1 MMIAPLDLEQFH
13 GNHRFNAVAG
23 RGGARSPCW
32 LSGSAPEERFHL
44 SRELAGLVVAELL
57 GEGSPG

>member
-1 MMIAPLDLEQFH
+1 MVTTVSTPSPDGEGLDRLLAI
-13 GNHRFNAVAG
+13 GL
-23 RGGARSPCW
+23 GA
-32 LSGSAPEERFHL
+32 EERFHL